1 MNLFLITLYGFF
13 VAVIILLLFFA
24 IKNKDYYTPVKIEQ
38 PKYKGMCIFDI
49 DQTLTTGV
57 DNYQVVQKCIDNNYA
72 VGISTAGGMY
82 KPNNLF
88 KFEWMPVNLY
98 NFMEKTKFLTF
109 NNVRNLI
116 AAGEYDPVGYNEAFK
131 IKRSWGWLKGYSLI
145 ETAKALNITN
155 YKKIILFDNDPGYI
169 EGCKQYNS
177 DINVVCS
184 GHPCGDVLS
193 IKTLDNIVF
202 Y

>member
-13 VAVIILLLFFA
+13 VGVIILLLFF
-24 IKNKDYYTPVKIEQ
+24 IITRKEKDNYKSIQ

-49 DQTLTTGV
+49 DQTLTTGTE
-57 DNYQVVQKCIDNNYA
+57 NYKVVQKCIDNNYA

-82 KPNNLF
+82 KPSNLS
-88 KFEWMPVNLY
+88 KFEWMPINLY
-98 NFMEKTKFLTF
+98 NFMENTKFITF
-109 NNVRNLI
+109 NNVRNFI
-116 AAGEYDPVGYNEAFK
+116 AAGQYDPIGYSEVFK
-131 IKRSWGWLKGYSLI
+131 LKRSWGWLKGYSLL
-145 ETAKALNITN
+145 ETAKALNITD

-177 DINVVCS
+177 DINIVCS
-184 GHPCGDVLS
+184 GEPCGDVLS
-193 IKTLDNIVF
+193 TKTLDNIVF